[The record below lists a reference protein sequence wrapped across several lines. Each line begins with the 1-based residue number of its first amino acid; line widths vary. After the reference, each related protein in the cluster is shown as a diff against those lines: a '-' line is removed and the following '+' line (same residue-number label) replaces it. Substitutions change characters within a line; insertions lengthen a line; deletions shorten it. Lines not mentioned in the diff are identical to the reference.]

1 MFHLCN
7 YPVLQKCQQIWRELG
22 FDEEYQ
28 AGKFNDIHALV
39 LKRCSE
45 ELEGLEEARNIIK
58 TRINETYHIVKQLE
72 SILTVIEP
80 VDLHL
85 LHAVAGTTL
94 LEQEKYLKSL
104 QKKLEDEL
112 WQRCQARLHGLQTI
126 DDLLENLEITNCEDF
141 RHVSKAELGKMD
153 MSHLRST
160 IDQAQSLKEYRQ
172 GSSSLASILILFENS
187 TMPPISKDC
196 LKQDELLLCALLTEK
211 SKRIAELEDL
221 LSSVR
226 SLIHEMNLSEEDIL
240 NMLAK
245 CEQSAQDEA
254 TCEFPDAITFD
265 LVHWILQKGGHV
277 NVSRK
282 GLESLTMLRDSLAEV
297 YDGRSNALSFLY
309 STLDEARTLVQDNL
323 INSGLGSPKN
333 QHLCLNQGPDGA
345 NTKDYGCVQQA
356 LVSGKRKLN
365 ELCDPIAKSL
375 RVLLFSMQNDFM
387 AFGIESDAQR
397 VSFFMGRDDA
407 GECSKRTTI
416 EKYIS
421 GESSSENDILSAESH
436 IQSSFLSDLDP
447 SFSEFGMVYSA
458 DYGIQQLNRLKAVI
472 SEVAVITDT
481 VQSAQKRLESLQKIM
496 KLFNEVNE
504 FKKKI
509 GMFEAN
515 ASKKDRLFGN
525 SLRLLEEERF
535 RKNAAKRYPTLLAAL
550 RKEVAKWLQN
560 EEGEFDLSIL
570 GSDLK
575 NLLLDMMNTDT
586 GLMHLDLGVV
596 ESARSSVRR
605 TSRPSLT
612 PSNSSTS
619 LTTISST
626 GSGNSSAPARSR
638 SMSGFSRE
646 SSAKKRLNF
655 DH

>member
-1 MFHLCN
+1 M
-7 YPVLQKCQQIWRELG
+7 LQKCQQIWRELG

-28 AGKFNDIHALV
+28 SGKFNDIHAFV
-39 LKRCSE
+39 LKKCSE
-45 ELEGLEEARNIIK
+45 ELEGLEEARGIIK
-58 TRINETYHIVKQLE
+58 TRIDETYQIVKRLE
-72 SILTVIEP
+72 SILAVVEP

-126 DDLLENLEITNCEDF
+126 DDLLESLEIKTHEDF
-141 RHVSKAELGKMD
+141 RHVSKEELGLMD
-153 MSHLRST
+153 MSHLKAT
-160 IDQAQSLKEYRQ
+160 IDQAQSLKEYHQ
-172 GSSSLASILILFENS
+172 GSSSVISMLVCFEKS
-187 TMPPISKDC
+187 AMPPMSTDC
-196 LKQDELLLCALLTEK
+196 LKQDELFLCALLKEK
-211 SKRIAELEDL
+211 SKRIAELEEL
-221 LSSVR
+221 LGSIR

-240 NMLAK
+240 NMMAK
-245 CEQSAQDEA
+245 GDRSVQD
-254 TCEFPDAITFD
+254 DAVCDISDENILD
-265 LVHWILQKGGHV
+265 LVHWILQKGGRV

-282 GLESLTMLRDSLAEV
+282 GLESLCIMRDSLAEV

-309 STLDEARTLVQDNL
+309 STLEDARTLMQDTL
-323 INSGLGSPKN
+323 INSGLVVLSPMS
-333 QHLCLNQGPDGA
+333 QQLSLNQIPDGA
-345 NTKDYGCVQQA
+345 ITEGYGCVHQA
-356 LVSGKRKLN
+356 LVLGKRNLN

-375 RVLLFSMQNDFM
+375 RVLMFSMQNDFT

-397 VSFFMGRDDA
+397 VSFFLGRDDE
-407 GECSKRTTI
+407 GECNKRTTI

-421 GESSSENDILSAESH
+421 GSFLSENDALTAESH
-436 IQSSFLSDLDP
+436 VQNSFLSDLDP
-447 SFSEFGMVYSA
+447 SFAEFGKVYSA
-458 DYGIQQLNRLKAVI
+458 DYGLQQLNRLKAMI
-472 SEVAVITDT
+472 SEVGVVTDT

-496 KLFNEVNE
+496 KLFNEVTE

-535 RKNAAKRYPTLLAAL
+535 RKSAAKRYPILLAAL

-570 GSDLK
+570 GNDLK

-596 ESARSSVRR
+596 ESARPSVRR
-605 TSRPSLT
+605 SSKSSLT

-619 LTTISST
+619 LTSVSSN

-638 SMSGFSRE
+638 SMSGFSRD